1 MLGINGTILGR
12 RPSGLGTYAKNIIEE
27 LDRQGIDFI
36 LYSSFVDDL
45 NLSDK
50 NKRRIH
56 RVRFSLEP
64 LDKKGHFLRYL
75 WLQLIF
81 PWYLKRDGIS
91 VILNLVPEGTLFTQ
105 VDQVTVAHDLIPLF
119 SKREN
124 FFQRL
129 NFRVFVPQLLNRS
142 KSIVTD
148 SQAIKN
154 DLIHFFKVKHEKIK
168 VIPIAIDSGR
178 FKPSDGQ
185 EIKKKFNLGR
195 YFLYVGN
202 ILPHKNL
209 AFLIEAFSRAAL
221 GVDHKLVIAGHKD
234 RRYYLSLC
242 ESVNQNDLGNRVVF
256 IDYVDNRDLPFLIS
270 EAEALVLPSLFEG
283 FGLTPL
289 EAMACGCPVVSS
301 DLPSVRE
308 VCADAVKYFN
318 PNNPN
323 ELVGI
328 LKNISTDK
336 NLRSSLRAKG
346 LERVKCFSWEK
357 CAKNLIEVIEN
368 I

>member
-1 MLGINGTILGR
+1 MIGINGTILGC
-12 RPSGLGTYAKNIIEE
+12 RPSGLGIYAKNIIEE
-27 LDRQGIDFI
+27 LDRQGVDFI

-45 NLSDK
+45 VLSEK
-50 NKRRIH
+50 NRR
-56 RVRFSLEP
+56 RVHKIKFSVEP
-64 LDKKGHFLRYL
+64 LDKYKHLLRYV
-75 WLQLIF
+75 WLQFIF

-91 VILNLVPEGTLFTQ
+91 VILNLVPEGVLFTQ
-105 VDQVTVAHDLIPLF
+105 VAQVTVVHDLIPLF

-129 NFRVFVPQLLNRS
+129 NFRILVPQLLNLS

-154 DLIHFFKVKHEKIK
+154 DLIFFLKIKHEKIK
-168 VIPIAIDSGR
+168 VIPIAIDSRR

-185 EIKKKFNLGR
+185 EIKKRFNLSR

-209 AFLIEAFSRAAL
+209 ALLIEAFSRAEL
-221 GVDHKLVIAGHKD
+221 GVEHKLVIAGHKD
-234 RRYYLSLC
+234 CRYYPSLC
-242 ESVNQNDLGNRVVF
+242 EFVNQNDLVGRVVF
-256 IDYVDNRDLPFLIS
+256 LDYVDNRDLPSLIS

-289 EAMACGCPVVSS
+289 EAMACGCPVASS

-308 VCADAVKYFN
+308 VCVDAAKYFN
-318 PNNPN
+318 PNNLD
-323 ELVGI
+323 ELSGI
-328 LKNISTDK
+328 LKNISTNK
-336 NLRSSLRAKG
+336 SLRSSLKAKG
-346 LERVKCFSWEK
+346 LERAKCFSWEK
-357 CAKNLIEVIEN
+357 CAKNLNEVIEN